1 MRIWSLV
8 EEEEQRHHYSRGRKG
23 AGGASKK
30 KGENREK
37 SKMMPFELRV
47 TDFPFDI
54 ELRLNKTRHQL
65 PSTDSSIP
73 LL

>member
-1 MRIWSLV
+1 M
-8 EEEEQRHHYSRGRKG
+8 G

-30 KGENREK
+30 KWEENREK

>member
-1 MRIWSLV
+1 M
-8 EEEEQRHHYSRGRKG
+8 G

-47 TDFPFDI
+47 TD
-54 ELRLNKTRHQL
+54 LVLL
-65 PSTDSSIP
+65 PNRYI
-73 LL
+73 

>member
-1 MRIWSLV
+1 M
-8 EEEEQRHHYSRGRKG
+8 G

-47 TDFPFDI
+47 TDFPFDDI
-54 ELRLNKTRHQL
+54 ELSEIEQNQASDHIDGQFNSATLTNQG
-65 PSTDSSIP
+65 SSQSGTARV
-73 LL
+73 

>member
-1 MRIWSLV
+1 MKRRSRDIIILEAEWERRV
-8 EEEEQRHHYSRGRKG
+8 GRARRRGR
-23 AGGASKK
+23 
-30 KGENREK
+30 ENREK

-65 PSTDSSIP
+65 TSTDSSIP

>member
-1 MRIWSLV
+1 M
-8 EEEEQRHHYSRGRKG
+8 GA
-23 AGGASKK
+23 AGGASK

-65 PSTDSSIP
+65 TSTDSTIP